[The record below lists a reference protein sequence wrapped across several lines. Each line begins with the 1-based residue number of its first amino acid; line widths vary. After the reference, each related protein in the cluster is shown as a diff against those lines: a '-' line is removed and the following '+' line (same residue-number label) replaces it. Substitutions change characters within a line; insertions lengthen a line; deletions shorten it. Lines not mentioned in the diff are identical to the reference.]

1 MNYLNMMNQY
11 GGQGRDIYD
20 TGLGRMYQAAQQRSQ
35 EPWNRVMR
43 GMGVLQGMRPGQL
56 MGGYDTKVYQ
66 PQMYQQPTS
75 AGNTVQGIG
84 GILGL
89 GSSLADIGKAFGWW
103 GQEPGGNAQGGF
115 IEKPREYNAGGIVSG
130 IVPVNMVNGG
140 DATVEDQIK
149 DLPPEERQSILE
161 WIKENPIDAAAL
173 ASLAI
178 PVARWGG
185 AARLA
190 TTGAGR
196 LLLGGTKVA
205 ATTKKIKG
213 VKSVQAAS
221 GKWYPVDS
229 QRGKVILQSKT
240 GTTRGITG
248 RAKDLIMNNK
258 LTAGLFGAAGGNRL
272 FGGDDEGEVI
282 QTVDSDAELEMLKEI
297 EKAKQEKARAKEKRD
312 IMRDVVSTTGRLGDM
327 MNAPGT
333 RQTTY
338 ADAANIFAE
347 ERMGIPQSDQAKEIE
362 ELSAMSGYS
371 PKELMDMDLD
381 KVVLN
386 KEDLKAQYINK
397 AFERYGVNFEK
408 HPEHVNM
415 KGSKT
420 GAQIRL
426 EIMNILNMMDTDE
439 LTSIIKNLQVPTE
452 IE

>member
-1 MNYLNMMNQY
+1 
-11 GGQGRDIYD
+11 
-20 TGLGRMYQAAQQRSQ
+20 
-35 EPWNRVMR
+35 
-43 GMGVLQGMRPGQL
+43 
-56 MGGYDTKVYQ
+56 
-66 PQMYQQPTS
+66 
-75 AGNTVQGIG
+75 
-84 GILGL
+84 
-89 GSSLADIGKAFGWW
+89 
-103 GQEPGGNAQGGF
+103 
-115 IEKPREYNAGGIVSG
+115 
-130 IVPVNMVNGG
+130 
-140 DATVEDQIK
+140 
-149 DLPPEERQSILE
+149 
-161 WIKENPIDAAAL
+161 
-173 ASLAI
+173 
-178 PVARWGG
+178 
-185 AARLA
+185 
-190 TTGAGR
+190 
-196 LLLGGTKVA
+196 
-205 ATTKKIKG
+205 
-213 VKSVQAAS
+213 
-221 GKWYPVDS
+221 
-229 QRGKVILQSKT
+229 
-240 GTTRGITG
+240 
-248 RAKDLIMNNK
+248 
-258 LTAGLFGAAGGNRL
+258 
-272 FGGDDEGEVI
+272 
-282 QTVDSDAELEMLKEI
+282 
-297 EKAKQEKARAKEKRD
+297 
-312 IMRDVVSTTGRLGDM
+312 M